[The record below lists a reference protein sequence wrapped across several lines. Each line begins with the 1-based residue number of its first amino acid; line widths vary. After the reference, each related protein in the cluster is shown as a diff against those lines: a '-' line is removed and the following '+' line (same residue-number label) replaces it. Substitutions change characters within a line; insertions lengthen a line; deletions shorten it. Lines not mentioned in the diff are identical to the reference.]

1 MDECQNIDTLKICNI
16 MIDFSIVKCNILMI
30 YKLLPSL
37 ITGYDELPILRT
49 VSATPH
55 CARANFCLHL
65 RKPGYQIEIHH
76 CIEETNN
83 KQQLPCASLPL

>member
-1 MDECQNIDTLKICNI
+1 MICNI
-16 MIDFSIVKCNILMI
+16 LIDCSIFVKCKMLMI

-37 ITGYDELPILRT
+37 LTCYDELPILRT

-55 CARANFCLHL
+55 CARAHFCLHL
-65 RKPGYQIEIHH
+65 RKPGYQIENHH

-83 KQQLPCASLPL
+83 KQQLPCASLP